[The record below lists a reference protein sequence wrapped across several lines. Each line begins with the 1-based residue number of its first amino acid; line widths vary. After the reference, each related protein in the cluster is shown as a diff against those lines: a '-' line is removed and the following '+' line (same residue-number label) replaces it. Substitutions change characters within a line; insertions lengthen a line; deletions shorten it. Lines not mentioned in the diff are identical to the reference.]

1 MVFLKKTK
9 IIFILVIA
17 LIGISEVFLR
27 FKGAIDVPLYEA
39 EENGHYSL
47 IPNQQG
53 KFLNKNEWFVNSSGF
68 NNDREIDSKKPYIM
82 LVGDSVVYGGNPV
95 DYKDRIGYRL
105 EKELSQNVYV
115 GALGGWSLYN
125 EMQFINKNI
134 DTAKKAKM
142 LVIQYDNG
150 DLYRLAKINKDRV
163 THPTERPLLAIDF
176 YIRKYIL
183 PKLMDKSIDPELP
196 PIPKNS
202 PSDGKWENELL
213 AISEKVPGKILFV
226 LYPSQD
232 SFSDKKLWAK
242 QTLEIKNFINK
253 NPNNF
258 DYIDIANIPSWNL
271 QMYRDGIHP
280 NVQGNSLIAKEIA
293 KYIKV
298 HEI

>member
-27 FKGAIDVPLYEA
+27 FKGAIDFPLYQA
-39 EENGHYSL
+39 EPNGHYSL

-82 LVGDSVVYGGNPV
+82 LVGDSVVYGGNPIN
-95 DYKDRIGYRL
+95 YKDRIGYTL

-134 DTAKKAKM
+134 GIAKNAEF

-150 DLYRLAKINKDRV
+150 DLTGFAKLNPNGV
-163 THPTERPLLAIDF
+163 THPTEKPQLAT
-176 YIRKYIL
+176 YYYLQKYVY
-183 PKLMDKSIDPELP
+183 PKLINKTNASELP
-196 PIPKNS
+196 SIPEKALSNG
-202 PSDGKWENELL
+202 DWEKELL
-213 AISEKVPGKILFV
+213 EISKNIKGKILFV
-226 LYPSQD
+226 LYP
-232 SFSDKKLWAK
+232 DKKALADKDLWDD
-242 QTLEIKNFINK
+242 QTYHIKKFINENK
-253 NPNNF
+253 DKF
-258 DYIDIANIPSWNL
+258 DYIDIVKIPEWNSQL
-271 QMYRDGIHP
+271 YRDGIHP
-280 NVQGNSLIAKEIA
+280 SNDGNQVIANVIAN
-293 KYIKV
+293 YIKQ
-298 HEI
+298 